1 MTTRRE
7 PGIPVTRLRA
17 ARNAVSLVFVL
28 NGFCFASWVS
38 RVPDT
43 RERLSLSNG
52 QLGLLLL
59 ALSMGSLLALPLTG
73 AVIERVGAA
82 RVVLLGV
89 SVDVVGLFLVAL
101 GASVLESPWP
111 AAAGLFLYGMGTGT
125 WDVAMNVEGAAV
137 EHELARAIMPRFH
150 AAFSLGTVLGA
161 GLGVVAAGLHLPM
174 TWHLGGV
181 GVVAAL
187 VVVPAV
193 RSFLPRDREAGEE
206 PPERLS
212 ALSAWKEPRT
222 LMIGLMVLAL
232 ALTEGAA
239 NDWLALALVDGYD
252 VAHWV
257 GVAGFALFVSAMTAG
272 RLWGS
277 ALLDRHGR
285 VAVLWS
291 TMVAAAAG
299 LVLIVFGGHPAVAA
313 VGIVLWGLGASLGF
327 PVGMSAAADDP
338 RRAAA
343 RVSVV
348 STIGYTAFLAGP
360 PLLGFLA
367 EEVGTLRALLV
378 VVLLLV
384 PSALVVPAA
393 RESRGPA
400 ARQRSAGIKD

>member
-1 MTTRRE
+1 MTTRRK
-7 PGIPVTRLRA
+7 PGTQGARLRA

-43 RERLSLSNG
+43 RSRLDLSNG

-59 ALSMGSLLALPLTG
+59 ALSVGSLLALPLTG
-73 AVIERVGAA
+73 ALIERVGAA
-82 RVVLLGV
+82 RVVLVGTLA
-89 SVDVVGLFLVAL
+89 DVVGLLLVAA
-101 GASVLESPWP
+101 GVAVLEAPGP
-111 AAAGLFLYGMGTGT
+111 AALGLFLFGVGTGT

-137 EHELARAIMPRFH
+137 EHQLGRSIMPRFH
-150 AAFSLGTVLGA
+150 AAFSLGTIVGA
-161 GLGVVAAGLHLPM
+161 GIGAAAAGLHLSM

-181 GVVAAL
+181 GLVA
-187 VVVPAV
+187 VVVVLSTV
-193 RSFLPRDREAGEE
+193 RYFLPRALEVADGSPDRV
-206 PPERLS
+206 S
-212 ALSAWKEPRT
+212 ALQAWTEPRT
-222 LMIGLMVLAL
+222 LLIGVMVLAL
-232 ALTEGAA
+232 ALTEGTA
-239 NDWLALALVDGYD
+239 NDWLAVALVDGYD

-257 GVAGFALFVSAMTAG
+257 GVAGFALFVTAMTAG
-272 RLWGS
+272 RFWGS
-277 ALLDRHGR
+277 ALIDRYGR

-291 TMVAAAAG
+291 TMATATAG
-299 LVLIVFGGHPAVAA
+299 LLLLVFGGHLVLAA
-313 VGIVLWGLGASLGF
+313 LGIVLWGLGGSLGF

-367 EEVGTLRALLV
+367 EEVGTLRALLL

-384 PSALVVPAA
+384 PSALVVPWA
-393 RESRGPA
+393 RESHLRSTSP
-400 ARQRSAGIKD
+400 QR